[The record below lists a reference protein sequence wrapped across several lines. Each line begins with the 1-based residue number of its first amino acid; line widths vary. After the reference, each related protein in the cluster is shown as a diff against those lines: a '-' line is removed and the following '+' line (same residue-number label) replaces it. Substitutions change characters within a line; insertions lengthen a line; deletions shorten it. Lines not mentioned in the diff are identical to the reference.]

1 MITCVIKY
9 EIDPYKVEAF
19 EEYARRW
26 GQAIPQCGAEL
37 VGYFAPHEGSATTAY
52 GIYSVADLAAY
63 ESYRARLKAHPLGQE
78 NYALLA
84 ASSSFGRKS
93 GSSSGSPPPLTPSL
107 LCRSQHARVS
117 SPSYSVRP
125 DGA

>member
-37 VGYFAPHEGSATTAY
+37 IGYFAPHEGSATTAMASTPSR
-52 GIYSVADLAAY
+52 IS
-63 ESYRARLKAHPLGQE
+63 RLTRPIVRGSRPTRSGRRTMP
-78 NYALLA
+78 LLA
-84 ASSSFGRKS
+84 ASSSSGRKS
-93 GSSSGSPPPLTPSL
+93 GSSSDSRPARTQSPR
-107 LCRSQHARVS
+107 CRSQQARMF
-117 SPSYSVRP
+117 RQRKRR
-125 DGA
+125 AT